1 MSFSEF
7 VFVFVWIHI
16 CLCLNSYLSLS
27 EFVFVFVWMCICV
40 FDLTQPLT
48 SRENPPSRC
57 RWYLLTRVTFFT
69 QAPLAARCTLVTL
82 TPHKQ
87 ISDLMSSAFWYQV
100 KLKICKNRRSF
111 EDFATGEKTGQC
123 CSTNFFNPQA
133 SRLVWAVRF
142 FSLLISFFLLIQE
155 LLVEHWYSRW
165 WWRHSSRQV
174 MAPAPENQRKCPW
187 QETFSSFNSFPWKSD
202 VRDLNSVEPLLL
214 LPSRTAIKIK
224 VSKLN
229 DISGYSDWVCKQ
241 STKKDKRTLTRC
253 VGRFFLL

>member
-1 MSFSEF
+1 
-7 VFVFVWIHI
+7 
-16 CLCLNSYLSLS
+16 
-27 EFVFVFVWMCICV
+27 MCMCV
-40 FDLTQPLT
+40 FDLTPPLT
-48 SRENPPSRC
+48 SRETPPSRC
-57 RWYLLTRVTFFT
+57 RWYLLTLVTFST
-69 QAPLAARCTLVTL
+69 QARRAARCNLVTSSL
-82 TPHKQ
+82 FC
-87 ISDLMSSAFWYQV
+87 SMSSAFWYQV

-142 FSLLISFFLLIQE
+142 FSLLISFFLSLLIQE

-165 WWRHSSRQV
+165 GWRHSSGQV

-214 LPSRTAIKIK
+214 LPSRTAIKTK
-224 VSKLN
+224 VSKLS
-229 DISGYSDWVCKQ
+229 DISGYSDP
-241 STKKDKRTLTRC
+241 DMD
-253 VGRFFLL
+253 F